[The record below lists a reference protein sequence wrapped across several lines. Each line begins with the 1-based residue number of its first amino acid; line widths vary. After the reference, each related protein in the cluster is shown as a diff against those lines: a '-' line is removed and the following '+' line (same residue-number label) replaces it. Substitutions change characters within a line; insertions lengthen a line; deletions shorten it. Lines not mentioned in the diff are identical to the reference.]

1 MDSNYFIRKSL
12 VYLTIV
18 VVMFG
23 FLVSDISAQTKFD
36 IQINSIDRTIYK
48 NFLGIPKTVDYR
60 IFWTV
65 LELQDGQYVNTNLD
79 KLNDYKVIYTA
90 GDSTFMQAQTIK
102 VAQTDSSQITGLKV
116 GEKYFFKVQA
126 VDSNNQIYESQVAMI
141 LSGRQVDSA
150 AAVDQDEEFSWLWYL
165 PINGRFPLT
174 FLGYGNVFDKAT
186 ILGKFAFHVIWWF
199 FLFGVL
205 IIGYCFY
212 NLTLSRVFPF
222 TPATLK
228 TAISPLNFESQF
240 QSRKAD
246 NFFGESGIIM
256 GWKRVIESV
265 EKLFEKPPKM
275 EGDKTLDI
283 DKLRIESATFW
294 RDIGRKE
301 IKKLQVDIREFEK
314 YSTARIIRAGLANHE
329 SNGFKFMTASQEVD
343 RAIENRAM
351 MEREQLKG
359 KTKIE
364 WLWNLSATAPLV
376 GLFGTVTGI
385 SMSFQKLAVQ
395 SERGIIDTSSKI
407 TELAGGINEA
417 LWTTIFGLTIG
428 IVLVLF
434 YYFFKNKMDWIYG
447 KWEEIYVDVSEKL

>member
-1 MDSNYFIRKSL
+1 
-12 VYLTIV
+12 
-18 VVMFG
+18 
-23 FLVSDISAQTKFD
+23 
-36 IQINSIDRTIYK
+36 
-48 NFLGIPKTVDYR
+48 
-60 IFWTV
+60 
-65 LELQDGQYVNTNLD
+65 
-79 KLNDYKVIYTA
+79 
-90 GDSTFMQAQTIK
+90 
-102 VAQTDSSQITGLKV
+102 
-116 GEKYFFKVQA
+116 
-126 VDSNNQIYESQVAMI
+126 
-141 LSGRQVDSA
+141 
-150 AAVDQDEEFSWLWYL
+150 
-165 PINGRFPLT
+165 
-174 FLGYGNVFDKAT
+174 
-186 ILGKFAFHVIWWF
+186 
-199 FLFGVL
+199 
-205 IIGYCFY
+205 
-212 NLTLSRVFPF
+212 
-222 TPATLK
+222 
-228 TAISPLNFESQF
+228 
-240 QSRKAD
+240 
-246 NFFGESGIIM
+246 
-256 GWKRVIESV
+256 
-265 EKLFEKPPKM
+265 M

-294 RDIGRKE
+294 RDIGSKE
-301 IKKLQVDIREFEK
+301 IKKLKADIRQFEK

-329 SNGFKFMTASQEVD
+329 TNGFKFMAASQEVD